1 MGRCPKR
8 NRDLINFERLVDFE
22 KCHDRSFLEAI
33 VCLFFNETFLI
44 LYISMEK
51 IIVIMH
57 EK

>member
-33 VCLFFNETFLI
+33 VCIFFQRDLSFIIFFNEKNNC
-44 LYISMEK
+44 Y
-51 IIVIMH
+51 H
-57 EK
+57 A